1 MKSSKIKSKISHL
14 FKGKSHKLD
23 KYPTF
28 DATSRNQEPTK
39 ENEKLESGHGNKKS
53 HKKAKANLSLIDT
66 KKKNLGE
73 FPVLPSPVSDNNES
87 SKLTAEE
94 FAKAVGIKILHK
106 TDEEE
111 DEECD
116 CEYCRVAC
124 YNNNGN
130 LNTITLTDENGVP
143 IQQIPNI
150 SLNQYSITH
159 ASIASSSNSSLSVN
173 MNMNS
178 IHPFPSLNNI
188 NRCTSNST
196 IHSTHS
202 IGNSKTIGTPGYPCH
217 RSRKNSVSKVIDMSL
232 FIPPTEE
239 ELRRVHSSSL
249 SVNSTPETS
258 NIPVQSYIPGGEKNI
273 GGSLDRNRNVGYK
286 KNYYGLTPSPIR
298 TRGRSVSTSI
308 ASTSRNNAKIVKA
321 NDLKTSPVLM
331 DSSISNPARIQFKQ
345 YYRCDSGTELSNGNA
360 NINPSSPN
368 KRIFYQNSL
377 ISSSPSISSLS
388 SSSISQN
395 LVHVP
400 STSSAS
406 TQSTSQSSS
415 SPRQRSPIPSNLS
428 IQCVKVSPKPSN
440 ISTPLSSSARSTCS
454 LVTPVKPHSNFK
466 ITRSVTISEG
476 TRCSEIDIHP
486 IQPDEIKVYTKGR
499 FTITCEHSRRP
510 TNNYY

>member
-28 DATSRNQEPTK
+28 DATNRSQEPAL
-39 ENEKLESGHGNKKS
+39 ENEKLGSGHGNKKS
-53 HKKAKANLSLIDT
+53 HKKAKASLNISLIDT
-66 KKKNLGE
+66 KKKSIGE
-73 FPVLPSPVSDNNES
+73 FPVLPSPISDNNES
-87 SKLTAEE
+87 AKLTAEE

-116 CEYCRVAC
+116 CEYCRAAC

-130 LNTITLTDENGVP
+130 LNTISLTDENGVP

-159 ASIASSSNSSLSVN
+159 GSIASSSNSSVSAN
-173 MNMNS
+173 MSMNN

-217 RSRKNSVSKVIDMSL
+217 RSRKNSTSKVVDMSL

-249 SVNSTPETS
+249 SINSTPETS
-258 NIPVQSYIPGGEKNI
+258 NIPVPGGEKNI
-273 GGSLDRNRNVGYK
+273 GGSLDRNRNIGYK
-286 KNYYGLTPSPIR
+286 KNYYGVNPSPIR
-298 TRGRSVSTSI
+298 TRQRSISTSI
-308 ASTSRNNAKIVKA
+308 VSTKGNNAKIVEA

-331 DSSISNPARIQFKQ
+331 NSNVNCSSRIQFKQ
-345 YYRCDSGTELSNGNA
+345 YHRCDSGTELSNGNA
-360 NINPSSPN
+360 NVNPSSPN
-368 KRIFYQNSL
+368 KRFYQNSL
-377 ISSSPSISSLS
+377 MSSSPSISTLS
-388 SSSISQN
+388 SSSQSQN
-395 LVHVP
+395 IVHIP
-400 STSSAS
+400 STN
-406 TQSTSQSSS
+406 SQSSS
-415 SPRQRSPIPSNLS
+415 APRQRSPIPSNLS

-440 ISTPLSSSARSTCS
+440 IVTPLSSSARSTCS

-476 TRCSEIDIHP
+476 TRCSEIDIQP
-486 IQPDEIKVYTKGR
+486 LQPDEIKVYTKGR

-510 TNNYY
+510 SNYY